1 MAAHDNIPIPFLR
14 ECLSY
19 DAETGV
25 LRWRERPR
33 GHFLDEGNHRKWN
46 NHYAGTEA
54 GEIKTTG
61 YRQIEINH
69 HGKRRVVSAH
79 RIAWALHTG
88 EYPSGEI
95 AHDDLNRDNN
105 RFINLKPTTTSERVE
120 LIWRTRL

>member
-1 MAAHDNIPIPFLR
+1 MAAYDDIPIPFLR

-25 LRWRERPR
+25 LRWRARPR
-33 GHFLDEGNHRKWN
+33 GHFLDEVAHRKWN
-46 NHYAGTEA
+46 TQYPGTQA

-69 HGKRRVVSAH
+69 YGRRRVITAH
-79 RIAWALHTG
+79 RTAWALHTG

-95 AHDDLNRDNN
+95 AHDDLDRDNN
-105 RFINLKPTTTSERVE
+105 RFKNLKPMTSSER
-120 LIWRTRL
+120 RTRFC